1 MLSVLLNAA
10 YLVAKQQIPIIVAG
24 LTRLGIEFNI
34 SHTLGDHANIYTTD
48 AVCNRHYVTE
58 ILFKVLLKIHNF
70 IQFYT
75 RVHPKF

>member
-34 SHTLGDHANIYTTD
+34 SHTLGDHANIYTPM
-48 AVCNRHYVTE
+48 RFVTA
-58 ILFKVLLKIHNF
+58 
-70 IQFYT
+70 T
-75 RVHPKF
+75 M